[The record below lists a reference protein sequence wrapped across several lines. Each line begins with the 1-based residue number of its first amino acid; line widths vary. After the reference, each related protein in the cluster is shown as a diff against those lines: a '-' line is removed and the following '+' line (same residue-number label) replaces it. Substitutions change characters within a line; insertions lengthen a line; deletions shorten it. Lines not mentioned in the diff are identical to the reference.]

1 MNNFISFDNKES
13 FLNWLDQNHP
23 TCPGFF
29 LRFDK
34 TKTTS
39 SLTYEE
45 ALDIALCYGF
55 IDGVTKKID
64 ENFYTR
70 YFTKRSQRSIWS
82 TKNKISALRLIKQ
95 NLMKPSG
102 MEAILLAKSDGRW
115 DKADLPP
122 KDYSISD
129 FNELLNPY
137 FLAQKNFQAFSNSI
151 KKTYAMSYYTLKKQ
165 ESRDRRLK
173 VIIERLENNLKPM

>member
-1 MNNFISFDNKES
+1 
-13 FLNWLDQNHP
+13 
-23 TCPGFF
+23 
-29 LRFDK
+29 
-34 TKTTS
+34 
-39 SLTYEE
+39 
-45 ALDIALCYGF
+45 
-55 IDGVTKKID
+55 
-64 ENFYTR
+64 
-70 YFTKRSQRSIWS
+70 
-82 TKNKISALRLIKQ
+82 
-95 NLMKPSG
+95 MKPSG

-137 FLAQKNFQAFSNSI
+137 FFSSKEFSSFFKFD